1 MSRLQVWSGS
11 AKERREAEAEAEV
24 IATGQKQKQNR
35 RENNALVL
43 LPVLGNKGT
52 TLYSSC
58 LIKNACACALGEAR
72 NQRGPGLG

>member
-1 MSRLQVWSGS
+1 MSWLQVWSGS

-24 IATGQKQKQNR
+24 IATGQKQKQEQKR
-35 RENNALVL
+35 KQCPGLSL

-58 LIKNACACALGEAR
+58 R
-72 NQRGPGLG
+72 V

>member
-43 LPVLGNKGT
+43 LSVLGNKGT